1 MARQKEKSIN
11 DKLVAEKTELEEALA
26 RGGEVVKEMA
36 SEVKKLETEKNQ
48 LDKHV
53 MSSKIFCFL

>member
-1 MARQKEKSIN
+1 MARQKEKTIN

-26 RGGEVVKEMA
+26 RGGEVVREMA
-36 SEVKKLETEKNQ
+36 SGVKKLETEKNQ

-53 MSSKIFCFL
+53 MFIKTFYCL